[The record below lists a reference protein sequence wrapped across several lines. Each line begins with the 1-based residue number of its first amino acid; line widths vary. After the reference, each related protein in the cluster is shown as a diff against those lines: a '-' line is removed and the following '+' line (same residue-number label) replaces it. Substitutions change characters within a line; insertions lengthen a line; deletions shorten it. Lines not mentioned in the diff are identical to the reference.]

1 MSELE
6 REMISLRERML
17 KRMHGNNWSDY
28 FIDDPLIIS
37 ISDEKGE

>member
-6 REMISLRERML
+6 REMIGLKERML
-17 KRMHGNNWSDY
+17 KRMHGDNWSDY

-37 ISDEKGE
+37 IADKGE